1 MPASS
6 TRRRF
11 GRVRKLPSGRWQARY
26 PGPDGR
32 DRSAP
37 STFATKT
44 DAARFLA
51 AVEVDMGRGVWLD
64 PLRSGVTLREYS
76 QAWLAERTVRGRP
89 LAVRTRETYQNSLDR
104 WVLPALG
111 GLPLDRITP
120 AAVRRWHAET
130 SAATGPTATRQAYAL
145 LHAILATAVADDALP
160 RNPCRIKG
168 AGQARSDER
177 PLLDV
182 DQVQHLSA
190 HMPENLRGLVELAF
204 WAHLRLGELL
214 ALRIGDIDMD
224 AGTVAVQRQVVETDT
239 GPVESPPKAGSQR
252 VVHLP
257 PQGVSTLAEHLKT
270 RSPALPTAR
279 LFVRRDGRTLR
290 AHHVHAAWST
300 ARRAADLPDVHLH
313 DLRHA
318 GLNSGGAERGDPG
331 RGHATCRPLVVPR
344 GDDLPARG
352 RAARRRGRS
361 PPRAPRRGHEA
372 EPYGHVAGTRADG
385 DAGLP
390 SPELSG
396 QRKTAGE
403 SGGRGIRTHDGCNPI
418 AVFKTA
424 AIGH

>member
-6 TRRRF
+6 SRRRF

-190 HMPENLRGLVELAF
+190 HMPENLRGLVDLAF

-214 ALRIGDIDMD
+214 ALRIGDIDLD
-224 AGTVAVQRQVVETDT
+224 AGTVAVQRQVVETDA

-257 PQGVSTLAEHLKT
+257 PQGVSALAEHLRT

-279 LFVRRDGRTLR
+279 LFVRRDGRALR

-318 GLNSGGAERGDPG
+318 GLTLAAQSGATLAEVMRRAGHSSSRAAMIYQHAAERRD
-331 RGHATCRPLVVPR
+331 AEV
-344 GDDLPARG
+344 
-352 RAARRRGRS
+352 AARLGRL
-361 PPRAPRRGHEA
+361 A
-372 EPYGHVAGTRADG
+372 AGTT
-385 DAGLP
+385 P
-390 SPELSG
+390 N
-396 QRKTAGE
+396 
-403 SGGRGIRTHDGCNPI
+403 RTG
-418 AVFKTA
+418 T
-424 AIGH
+424 